1 MAKHATHMIH
11 QAASMVENAIFRH
24 IRENVEDA
32 KQQLEREGMIQFV
45 KGNVPRDGL
54 CAYHSVL
61 AGLKYEQWSKIPRGS
76 NGWAINPRTI
86 KTESDDAMS
95 LRNLA
100 LATEHEQG
108 SILFLLGQLA
118 RESLYTDVVSLSWLG
133 CSLDLAIRCTIDDE
147 VGFEMHNLVLTF

>member
-1 MAKHATHMIH
+1 
-11 QAASMVENAIFRH
+11 MVENAILTQL
-24 IRENVEDA
+24 RENVDDA

-45 KGNVPRDGL
+45 KGNVPRDGF

-61 AGLKYEQWSKIPRGS
+61 ATLKYEQWSNIPRAS
-76 NGWAINPRTI
+76 NGWAINPRTR
-86 KTESDDAMS
+86 KMESDDATN

-100 LATEHEQG
+100 LATEYEPG

-118 RESLYTDVVSLSWLG
+118 GESPYTDVVSLSWLG